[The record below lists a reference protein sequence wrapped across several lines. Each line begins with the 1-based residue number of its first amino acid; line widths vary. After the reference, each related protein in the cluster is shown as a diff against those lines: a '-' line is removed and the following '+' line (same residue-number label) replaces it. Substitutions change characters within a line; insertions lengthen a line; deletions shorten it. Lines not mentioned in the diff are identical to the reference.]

1 MCVRDREGEIK
12 NKNIKKKRRS
22 TNGEGSLLLWS
33 SNFRFF
39 FYLFLSIV
47 SGRPNEIAK
56 RCAQGSGPSQLPW
69 PSTPPFSSFAW
80 RPFTNDLQC
89 RSGLD
94 SSHICQVKMLE
105 ITPIGC
111 HVLGKQRA
119 MTTQRNERLIA
130 IQRRLGTQPIV
141 VLLVEEPGS
150 AHGFGTLKK
159 RKKKQDAP
167 MARRKKGVEK
177 GHVYFSEV
185 H

>member
-1 MCVRDREGEIK
+1 
-12 NKNIKKKRRS
+12 
-22 TNGEGSLLLWS
+22 
-33 SNFRFF
+33 
-39 FYLFLSIV
+39 
-47 SGRPNEIAK
+47 
-56 RCAQGSGPSQLPW
+56 
-69 PSTPPFSSFAW
+69 
-80 RPFTNDLQC
+80 
-89 RSGLD
+89 
-94 SSHICQVKMLE
+94 MLE